1 MSEDEFEE
9 DDDDDLAEG
18 ISDNEDLTPHI
29 VTVAHGTQER
39 VKQSQPII
47 KNTVTQ
53 SLESSSSARNIQTLI
68 SGPKF
73 EYKPLPLS
81 GTFIFDHRTDRKL
94 IDESIPKNADFK
106 CRTELLDQNDIE
118 FIKQFVIEHF
128 VKESNIMRHLRI
140 KDEELIELIHPL
152 VDRWIKCE
160 NSIVIKHKKKIIGTA
175 FGSLHTSEEFE
186 ELYRGQLFHE
196 NPQFVNKDDYAE
208 DIKNGPFKSLNNSR
222 VAVLLNELE
231 WQTGKFLPKGIQKF
245 GELTVIHP
253 NYYRFG
259 FATSTAAVLP
269 KIMFSQGCT
278 HDGGDCV
285 AMGTYR
291 MSKRFY
297 SETLFSM
304 PYDRYFENGK
314 PVFQKMYDEAT
325 AAHFVF
331 FDYAKN
337 KLRPKYVK

>member
-1 MSEDEFEE
+1 MFFSRS
-9 DDDDDLAEG
+9 
-18 ISDNEDLTPHI
+18 ISGNFI
-29 VTVAHGTQER
+29 SNF
-39 VKQSQPII
+39 K
-47 KNTVTQ
+47 
-53 SLESSSSARNIQTLI
+53 SLQAIRNVQTLI
-68 SGPKF
+68 SCPI
-73 EYKPLPLS
+73 YKPLPRS
-81 GTFIFDHRTDRKL
+81 GTFIYDHRTDRKL

-140 KDEELIELIHPL
+140 KGEELIELIHPL

-160 NSIVIKHKKKIIGTA
+160 NSIVIKHNKKIIGTA

-196 NPQFVNKDDYAE
+196 NPQFVIKDDYAE
-208 DIKNGPFKSLNNSR
+208 DIKNGPFKSLNNNR

-245 GELTVIHP
+245 GLHELTAIDP

-259 FATSTAAVLP
+259 FATSSAAVLQ
-269 KIMFSQGCT
+269 KIMFNQGCT
-278 HDGGDCV
+278 HDGGYCV

-291 MSKRFY
+291 MSKRFD

-304 PYDRYFENGK
+304 PYDRYLENGK
-314 PVFQKMYDEAT
+314 PVFENMYDEAT

-331 FDYAKN
+331 IDYAKN
-337 KLRPKYVK
+337 KLGPKYVK